1 MSIDEKVRAIAKKTE
16 FADLSFVFENW
27 YDADTTIERVALPAI
42 IFVLPFSGSVEFKN
56 GRTCDQENCA
66 IAFVDK
72 VPRNALGWDNSETY
86 NRMKERGTAF
96 LKAINASGLFEPLP
110 DVVPYS
116 VICERL
122 SSIVTG
128 VMFDVQLKEVRHC

>member
-1 MSIDEKVRAIAKKTE
+1 MSIDEKVRAIANSAE
-16 FADLSFVFENW
+16 FADLSYVFENW
-27 YDADTTIERVALPAI
+27 HDADTAIERVALPAI
-42 IFVLPFSGSVEFKN
+42 ICVLPFSGSVEFKN
-56 GRTCDQENCA
+56 GRTRDQENCA

-96 LKAINASGLFEPLP
+96 LKAINASGYFEPLP

-116 VICERL
+116 VICEKL